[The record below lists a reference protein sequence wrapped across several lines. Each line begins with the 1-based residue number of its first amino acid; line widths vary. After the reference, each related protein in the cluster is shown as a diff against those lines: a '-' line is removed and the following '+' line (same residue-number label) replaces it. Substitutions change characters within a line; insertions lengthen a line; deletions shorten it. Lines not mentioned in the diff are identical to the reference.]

1 MQEAQFLN
9 GLYIFIILILS
20 IATIILVKYSISLRS
35 YLKEFMKVSKDI
47 SNKQFDSIVKG
58 QMSGEIGIFA
68 NNFNSMILAGIF
80 LHYFQGTVLRAII
93 DNN

>member
-47 SNKQFDSIVKG
+47 SNKQFDSRKDKC
-58 QMSGEIGIFA
+58 QEK
-68 NNFNSMILAGIF
+68 
-80 LHYFQGTVLRAII
+80 
-93 DNN
+93 

>member
-47 SNKQFDSIVKG
+47 SNKQFDSRVKW
-58 QMSGEIGIFA
+58 
-68 NNFNSMILAGIF
+68 
-80 LHYFQGTVLRAII
+80 
-93 DNN
+93 

>member
-47 SNKQFDSIVKG
+47 SNKQFDSRVKG
-58 QMSGEIGIFA
+58 QMSGI
-68 NNFNSMILAGIF
+68 ILI
-80 LHYFQGTVLRAII
+80 LW
-93 DNN
+93 